1 MTDQKML
8 AMILISMAVTYA
20 LRAFPFVL
28 LGKKGGNVSGDF
40 LSGENAALCGDG
52 STGGLLPERFKRRSD
67 TGSNLHDPGG
77 SGGDSGSFV
86 EKKYRSQHFRG
97 NGMLYGSDPGVRV
110 MSAHHF
116 RKKWIRRSFS
126 FRYGWYLMGRSSH
139 VFLSTMLL

>member
-1 MTDQKML
+1 MTEQRML
-8 AMILISMAVTYA
+8 AMILISMAVTYSLA
-20 LRAFPFVL
+20 SLSVFAVGEER
-28 LGKKGGNVSGDF
+28 GNVSGDF
-40 LSGENAALCGDG
+40 LSGENASLCGDG

-67 TGSNLHDPGG
+67 TGSNLHDTGG

>member
-28 LGKKGGNVSGDF
+28 LGKKGEMSPVISYLGKM
-40 LSGENAALCGDG
+40 LPLCGDG
-52 STGGLLPERFKRRSD
+52 GTGGLLPERFKRRAD
-67 TGSNLHDPGG
+67 TGSGLHDTGG